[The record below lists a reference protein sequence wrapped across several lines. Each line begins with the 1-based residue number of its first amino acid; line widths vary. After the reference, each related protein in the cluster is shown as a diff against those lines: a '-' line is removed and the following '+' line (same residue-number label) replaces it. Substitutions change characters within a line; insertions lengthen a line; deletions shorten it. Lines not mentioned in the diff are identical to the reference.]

1 MKIKVPVLPG
11 DRVTAHNPL
20 GKEVE
25 GLVSGAFSVDIT
37 EEKTDVYYFVNG
49 EEVNAKNCKLIKKEE
64 KPVPFKELVIPDP
77 IMPGTKTVKQPLIWA
92 S

>member
-25 GLVSGAFSVDIT
+25 GLVSGAFSV
-37 EEKTDVYYFVNG
+37 EMV
-49 EEVNAKNCKLIKKEE
+49 KK
-64 KPVPFKELVIPDP
+64 
-77 IMPGTKTVKQPLIWA
+77 
-92 S
+92 